1 MPMRPLLKNFL
12 QDNSAPRALYMVLG
26 TAGLLSSMF
35 ALSGCVSQSLTAISV
50 EPGVNLTCVVPGVS
64 AQFKAYGTYTESG
77 HATRTQDITGQ
88 VTWSATIPAVAAVNS
103 TGLATG
109 MGLGTTAIIAS
120 AQGAFGSLH
129 ATSNIDVQNSC
140 GTTSSVRPLSS
151 LAILPGAEQLSEAGN
166 SAQFLAVGT
175 YSDTP
180 RTADVTHQVSWTS
193 SDPKVATVDA
203 AGLVTAVGSGE
214 AIITA
219 QEKNGAVSATQKIT
233 AGVPDL
239 VLPGLVIYGPG
250 SGTGKISG
258 TAAAP
263 DGSLQPIECSYNG
276 SSNALEPGRGCKGN
290 FAPGTIVTLTAMQGN
305 GTVFDGWSKNCAQSA
320 RQPHSCTVMV
330 NDNTSVGAI
339 FDLQ

>member
-1 MPMRPLLKNFL
+1 MRPLLKNSQQHKSVRRSL
-12 QDNSAPRALYMVLG
+12 YSALSV
-26 TAGLLSSMF
+26 AGLLSSMF
-35 ALSGCVSQSLTAISV
+35 AMSGCLSRSLTAISV
-50 EPGVNLTCVVPGVS
+50 EPTVNLTCVVPGVS

-77 HATRTQDITGQ
+77 HATHTEDITEQ
-88 VTWSATIPAVAAVNS
+88 VTWSATIPAVAAINS

-120 AQGAFGSLH
+120 TQGSFGNLR
-129 ATSNIDVQNSC
+129 ATSSINVQTSC

-151 LAILPGAEQLSEAGN
+151 LEILPGTEQLSEAGD

-193 SDPKVATVDA
+193 SKPRVARVDA

-239 VLPGLVIYGPG
+239 ALPGLVIYAPG
-250 SGTGKISG
+250 SGAGKITG
-258 TAAAP
+258 TAVAP
-263 DGSLQPIECSYNG
+263 DGSVQPIDCVYDG
-276 SSNALEPGRGCKGN
+276 SSKGSDAGRGCSGN
-290 FAPGTIVTLTAMQGN
+290 FAPGTTVTLTAAQGN
-305 GTVFDGWSKNCAQSA
+305 GTIFDGWSKNCGQSA
-320 RQPHSCTVMV
+320 VQPHSCTLMV
-330 NDNTSVGAI
+330 NGNTSVGAI
-339 FDLQ
+339 LDPR